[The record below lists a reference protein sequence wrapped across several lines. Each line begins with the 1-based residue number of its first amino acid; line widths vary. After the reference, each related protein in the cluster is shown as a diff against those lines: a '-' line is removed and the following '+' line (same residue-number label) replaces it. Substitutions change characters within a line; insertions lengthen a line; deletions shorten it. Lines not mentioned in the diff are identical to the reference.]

1 MARFSDKVAIVTG
14 SSNGIGRAA
23 AVLLASE
30 GAKVTITGR
39 DSERLEETRQAVL
52 KAGVAESHVNSVVAD
67 ITSADGQ
74 DLLISS
80 TLEKFG
86 KIDILINNAGA
97 NIPDANGK
105 TRTEGGIDTF
115 LKMFQ
120 LNLQSVVEMTQ
131 KVRPH
136 LAKTRGEIVNV
147 SSIAAGPAAQPQG
160 PYYSSAKAA
169 LDQYSRSAAIDLIS
183 EGIRINVVQP
193 GFVETGFSTVAR
205 GLNAEES
212 ANFYSSMGAQP
223 HCIPAGF
230 CAKPEHI
237 ASVIAFLADRKAS
250 EYIVGQ
256 TITADGGS
264 TLVLGFHAHF
274 ARKAP
279 KN

>member
-1 MARFSDKVAIVTG
+1 MARFTDKVAIVTG
-14 SSNGIGRAA
+14 SSNGIGRAT

-39 DSERLEETRQAVL
+39 DSERLEGTRQAIL
-52 KAGVAESHVNSVVAD
+52 KAGVEESHLISVVAD
-67 ITSADGQ
+67 ITSAHGQ

-212 ANFYSSMGAQP
+212 ASFYNSMGAQP

-274 ARKAP
+274 AQKAP

>member
-14 SSNGIGRAA
+14 SSNGIGRAT

-39 DSERLEETRQAVL
+39 DSTRLDETKQAIL
-52 KAGVAESHVNSVVAD
+52 KAGVEESQVNSVVAD

-86 KIDILINNAGA
+86 KIDILVNNAGA

-169 LDQYSRSAAIDLIS
+169 LDQYSRSAAIELIS

-212 ANFYSSMGAQP
+212 ANFYNSIGAQP

-274 ARKAP
+274 AQKAP

>member
-1 MARFSDKVAIVTG
+1 MARFTDKVAIVTG
-14 SSNGIGRAA
+14 SSNGIGRAT

-39 DSERLEETRQAVL
+39 DSERLEESKRAIL
-52 KAGVAESHVNSVVAD
+52 KAGVSENNVNSVVAD
-67 ITSADGQ
+67 ITSSDGQ

-80 TLEKFG
+80 TLQKFG

-131 KVRPH
+131 KIRPH

-169 LDQYSRSAAIDLIS
+169 LDQYSRSAAIDLIA

-205 GLNAEES
+205 GLNDDES
-212 ANFYSSMGAQP
+212 SKFYSSMGSQP
-223 HCIPAGF
+223 HCIPVGF
-230 CAKPEHI
+230 CAQPEHI

-274 ARKAP
+274 AQSAP
-279 KN
+279 KQ

>member
-1 MARFSDKVAIVTG
+1 MSRFIEKVAIVTG
-14 SSNGIGRAA
+14 SSNGIGRAT

-39 DSERLEETRQAVL
+39 DSARLEETKQAIL
-52 KAGVAESHVNSVVAD
+52 KEGVPEGNINSVVAD
-67 ITSADGQ
+67 ITSSEGQ

-86 KIDILINNAGA
+86 KVNILINNAGA
-97 NIPDANGK
+97 NIPDKNGK

-131 KVRPH
+131 KIRPH

-169 LDQYSRSAAIDLIS
+169 LDQYSRSAAIDLIA

-205 GLNAEES
+205 GLSADES
-212 ANFYSSMGAQP
+212 SKFYNSMGSQA
-223 HCIPAGF
+223 HCIPVGF

-274 ARKAP
+274 AQPSP
-279 KN
+279 KK